1 MSKKGFT
8 IVEVL
13 IVVAIL
19 AVIGLLGWTYYNK
32 FFGSDT
38 GSQESSTN
46 TTTSSTTMPE
56 VKSSSDLQ
64 KAADAVNAIDV
75 DGSVDTSDISAALE

>member
-1 MSKKGFT
+1 MSNRKGFT

-13 IVVAIL
+13 LVVAVL
-19 AVIGLLGWTYYNK
+19 AIIGLLGWTYYNK

-38 GSQESSTN
+38 NSQGSSE
-46 TTTSSTTMPE
+46 TTSSVTMPE
-56 VKSSSDLQ
+56 VQSSSDLQ

-75 DGSVDTSDISAALE
+75 DASVDTSDMDAVLQ